1 MNKPTI
7 NVTPLI
13 DVLLVLLIIFMVV
26 APLRPSSFK
35 TRIPSESS
43 DLSNGDPHPLL
54 LVAAIESDGSLSLNS
69 QRDLGT
75 AADPS
80 KLTERLRKVFAE
92 RKAIVQDSIVSSK
105 DPKPNEEG
113 SVERTVFVKAPRNA
127 SYGAVAGVIDAVK
140 LSGAYPIG
148 LQIDGLQ

>member
-35 TRIPSESS
+35 TRIPSEGS
-43 DLSNGDPHPLL
+43 DLSNGDPNPLL

-69 QRDLGT
+69 QREVGT

-92 RKAIVQDSIVSSK
+92 RKASVQDSIASSK
-105 DPKPNEEG
+105 DPEPSG
-113 SVERTVFVKAPRNA
+113 DVSVERTVFVKAPRNA
-127 SYGAVAGVIDAVK
+127 SYGAVAAVIDAVK

-148 LQIDGLQ
+148 LRIDGLQ